1 MSLLNTFET
10 PLVAELVSKAQTRF
24 ESAQTKLTMMVAN
37 NGPAYA
43 MRWAGDA
50 LEAEARYRAIKEVE
64 SFYTIEIGDFN
75 PNPAEVQS
83 ARQLGREHADKA
95 SAKRI
100 LDKVRYICAGTSSE
114 SEQVREAQAYAWA
127 HNEFVEAFSWAA
139 REQRKAEETTRRNWA
154 NERTNALNCAPCR
167 SQVANRAYPETP
179 CIGNS
184 AALHRVNSKRS

>member
-10 PLVAELVSKAQTRF
+10 PLVAELVRKAEKRF
-24 ESAQTKLTMMVAN
+24 ESAQAKLAMMVASS
-37 NGPAYA
+37 GPAYA
-43 MRWAGDA
+43 MRWAADA

-64 SFYTIEIGDFN
+64 SFYTIDISDFN

-83 ARQLGREHADKA
+83 ARVLGREHADKA

-127 HNEFVEAFSWAA
+127 HNEFTDAFSRAA
-139 REQRKAEETTRRNWA
+139 REAK
-154 NERTNALNCAPCR
+154 
-167 SQVANRAYPETP
+167 RA
-179 CIGNS
+179 G
-184 AALHRVNSKRS
+184 VVK